1 MFSIDTNLLV
11 YAHNEDS
18 QYNKRAA
25 NFLERVLNE
34 RDEEGNLSVCLTAQV
49 LMEFVNVITRQNLEK
64 PLTLSEVIKV
74 VNDYL
79 ETGIQI
85 INHRE
90 TQIKTFLDL
99 LGSVTTR
106 KKVFDIA
113 LVASLKD
120 HCISGLYTA
129 NVPDFREFDFLEVI
143 NPLLSDRVDE
153 AHDVHDEHDED
164 SDGRW
169 GQAR

>member
-18 QYNKRAA
+18 QYNERAA

-49 LMEFVNVITRQNLEK
+49 LMEFINVITRQNLEK
-64 PLTLSEVIKV
+64 SLTLAEAIKV

-120 HCISGLYTA
+120 HGISGLYTA
-129 NVPDFREFDFLEVI
+129 NVPDFREFDFLEVV
-143 NPLLSDRVDE
+143 NPLLSDRVD
-153 AHDVHDEHDED
+153 
-164 SDGRW
+164 DGDNDGNR
-169 GQAR
+169 QDKVSS